1 MVISSD
7 LLFAGKQIRN
17 ADGPS
22 RGAPTNVGILTVM
35 IVKAVHAMFRRL
47 GRLAGL
53 TCAGWLVACAPTPQ
67 PLLVDEGEP
76 VHTIYVFS
84 NGWHTSIVLSRD
96 ALPPGPIPEAAD
108 FPEAAFLEFGWGD
121 REYYPSP
128 RPTMGMALAAALT
141 PTPAVLRSYEFP
153 FSFNA

>member
-1 MVISSD
+1 MFRTV
-7 LLFAGKQIRN
+7 
-17 ADGPS
+17 ADDRCRLDADRPS
-22 RGAPTNVGILTVM
+22 RVARRRISAILTVM

-84 NGWHTSIVLSRD
+84 NGWHTSIVVSRD
-96 ALPPGPIPEAAD
+96 ALPPGRSPKPRIFHRPR
-108 FPEAAFLEFGWGD
+108 FLSSAGVTASTI
-121 REYYPSP
+121 R
-128 RPTMGMALAAALT
+128 RLAPPWAWRWQ
-141 PTPAVLRSYEFP
+141 PP
-153 FSFNA
+153 